1 MGTWLP
7 SQLPI
12 VHKNSLQSRR
22 TDTALPVQC
31 VRTFR
36 YRYRYSMSVLLT
48 CTAMEPATHCLASF
62 HAQVPFENLIEPAT
76 HCFHCRRG
84 RSRRTTP
91 RNGFRCVLV
100 RRVIAFAERTRGA
113 LVVDCSLAFTPNAG
127 WTRGRG
133 HRYRAAAAWDHS
145 STHSPLG
152 GGTIPFCHS
161 FFIYFNLLE
170 YLYHPNKLPR
180 FLPRF
185 ARCVHNCAT

>member
-1 MGTWLP
+1 MGKDQVRSPASGFHALRLAP
-7 SQLPI
+7 
-12 VHKNSLQSRR
+12 KNA
-22 TDTALPVQC
+22 TDTRSC
-31 VRTFR
+31 
-36 YRYRYSMSVLLT
+36 LLWRR
-48 CTAMEPATHCLASF
+48 LL
-62 HAQVPFENLIEPAT
+62 N
-76 HCFHCRRG
+76 CRRG

-113 LVVDCSLAFTPNAG
+113 LAVDCSLAFTPNAG

-152 GGTIPFCHS
+152 SGTIPFCHS
-161 FFIYFNLLE
+161 FFHLLQ
-170 YLYHPNKLPR
+170 LAGIFIPSKQAPS
-180 FLPRF
+180 FLPRS

>member
-1 MGTWLP
+1 MNGGAEESSWSTSRATPATSATITLTASSRTAKEQVRSLASDYLVLRLAP
-7 SQLPI
+7 
-12 VHKNSLQSRR
+12 KNA
-22 TDTALPVQC
+22 TDTRSC
-31 VRTFR
+31 
-36 YRYRYSMSVLLT
+36 LLWR
-48 CTAMEPATHCLASF
+48 CLL
-62 HAQVPFENLIEPAT
+62 N
-76 HCFHCRRG
+76 CRRG

-161 FFIYFNLLE
+161 FFFSFTSTCWNIHTIQTSSL
-170 YLYHPNKLPR
+170 
-180 FLPRF
+180 
-185 ARCVHNCAT
+185 VST